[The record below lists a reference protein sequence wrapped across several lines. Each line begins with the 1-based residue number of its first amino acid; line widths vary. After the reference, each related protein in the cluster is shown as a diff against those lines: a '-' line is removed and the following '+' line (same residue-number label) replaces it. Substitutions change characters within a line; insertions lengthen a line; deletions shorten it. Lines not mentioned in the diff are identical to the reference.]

1 MLNGVV
7 VVYGMELCD
16 EFRARAQRCLALA
29 GAAPTLEAHT
39 HWLSM
44 AQLWLNLAQHAEDQE
59 QHFIRDG
66 AAALTHASAE
76 QMRMSLSNSH
86 AIKKPRRRA
95 GV

>member
-1 MLNGVV
+1 
-7 VVYGMELCD
+7 MELYD

-29 GAAPTLEAHT
+29 GAAPTLEAQT

-44 AQLWLNLAQHAEDQE
+44 AQLWLNLAQYAETQDQD
-59 QHFIRDG
+59 FIRDG
-66 AAALTHASAE
+66 AAALTRAGAD
-76 QMRMSLSNSH
+76 QVPVSLRSSP